1 MFVSWVRHL
10 VSRTILTTAPRAEM
24 LPLLES
30 KVNQSSG
37 VSFCSGTPSVE
48 CSAFPAIAED
58 RPDVLRSHTCGQL
71 RKEHV
76 GQPVTLC
83 GWVES
88 KRDHGGAVFI
98 DLRDRYG
105 MTQVVIGPPEAGPE
119 LIDAAGHVSA
129 ESVILIRGTVSDRL
143 EGKANPKLATG
154 DIEVR
159 SEHFEVLNPCQTPPF
174 TPGQADL
181 PGEDLRLKYRFLDL
195 RRSEMQQALITR
207 SRIIKGMRDYFARHD
222 FIDVETPIL
231 GRSTPEGARDYL
243 VPSRVHPGRF
253 YALPQSPQLY
263 KQILMVA
270 GFDRYVQVAKCFRDE
285 DLRADR
291 QPEFTQLDLEM
302 SFVDADDVMHLIDG
316 LVAEVAEQVLGK
328 SIATPL
334 PRMTY
339 DEALRRFG
347 SDAPDLRFGM
357 EIVDVTPVARK
368 TEFRVFRATADA
380 GNFVRGLN
388 VKAAATKYS
397 RRQIDELTEYVK
409 QDFGAKGLAWF
420 RVEAD
425 GSLWSPISKNLEPA
439 HLAEIATLLA
449 AEPDD
454 LLMFL
459 ADSWEVTCKGL
470 AGLRKRLASELQLY
484 DGDQLHCSW
493 VTEFPMF
500 ERDPETGRYVAM
512 HHPFTAPLD
521 SDLEK
526 LASAPEQCRAKAY
539 DLVINGSEAGG
550 GTIRIHNQTIQSQ
563 VFELMGIDEAIAEDR
578 FGFLLNALKYGAP
591 PHGGI
596 ALGIDRW
603 VMLLAGLDNIRE
615 VIAFPKTQKASD
627 LMTEAPG
634 EVDAAQLNELYLRT
648 MTVKTS
654 Y

>member
-1 MFVSWVRHL
+1 ML
-10 VSRTILTTAPRAEM
+10 RT
-24 LPLLES
+24 
-30 KVNQSSG
+30 
-37 VSFCSGTPSVE
+37 
-48 CSAFPAIAED
+48 
-58 RPDVLRSHTCGQL
+58 HTCGQL

-76 GQPVTLC
+76 GTEVTLC

-105 MTQVVIGPPEAGPE
+105 LTQVVVGPPEAGE
-119 LIDAAGHVSA
+119 ALIAEAGRVPM
-129 ESVILIRGTVSDRL
+129 ESVVLIRGVVADRL
-143 EGKANPKLATG
+143 EGKTNSKLATG

-159 SEHFEVLNPCQTPPF
+159 SVHFEILNPCATPPF
-174 TPGQADL
+174 TPGQSDL

-195 RRSEMQQALITR
+195 RRPAMLRAMVLR
-207 SRIIKGMRDYFARHD
+207 SKIVKTMRDYFAEHD

-243 VPSRVHPGRF
+243 VPSRVHAGKF

-270 GFDRYVQVAKCFRDE
+270 GFDRYIQVAKCFRDE

-302 SFVDADDVMHLIDG
+302 SFVDHEDIIGLIDG
-316 LVAEVAEQVLGK
+316 LVARTAEEILGK
-328 SIATPL
+328 KVTLPL

-339 DEALRRFG
+339 EESMRRFG
-347 SDAPDLRFGM
+347 HDAPDLRFAM
-357 EIVDVTPVARK
+357 EIVDVTPVAAK
-368 TEFRVFRATADA
+368 TEFRVFRGTADA
-380 GNFVRGLN
+380 GNFVRGIT
-388 VKAAATKYS
+388 VKDAATKYS

-409 QDFGAKGLAWF
+409 NDFGAKGLAWF
-420 RVEAD
+420 RVEDD
-425 GSLWSPISKNLEPA
+425 GTLWSPISKNLEA
-439 HLAEIATLLA
+439 EHLAEIKELMSGQ
-449 AEPDD
+449 PGD

-459 ADSWEVTCKGL
+459 ADTWEVTCKGL
-470 AGLRKRLASELQLY
+470 AGLRKRLAGELGLI
-484 DGDQLHCSW
+484 DPDELNCSW

-500 ERDPETGRYVAM
+500 EKDEETGNWHAM
-512 HHPFTAPLD
+512 HHPFTAPLA
-521 SDLEK
+521 SDLSLLESSPEK
-526 LASAPEQCRAKAY
+526 CRAQAY

-550 GTIRIHNQTIQSQ
+550 GTIRIHDAATQSK
-563 VFELMGIDEAIAEDR
+563 VFDLLGIDEATAEDR

-603 VMLLAGLDNIRE
+603 VMLIAGLDNIRE

-634 EVDAAQLNELYLRT
+634 NVDADQLTELHLRT
-648 MTVKTS
+648 AKS
-654 Y
+654 AK